1 MDSDFKERC
10 IDMMTNAK
18 KGNYCACSLLIGGM
32 DLLNNRA
39 TDLDCQYCVFSEI
52 VDTFD
57 AWCLEFD
64 TLFYSLS

>member
-10 IDMMTNAK
+10 IDLMTNAK

-32 DLLNNRA
+32 DLLNNHA
-39 TDLDCQYCVFSEI
+39 TDLDCQYCAFSEI